1 MTTAE
6 THRAVVATLDEA
18 RAAIEAARSSGA
30 VAELESPPG
39 AASVYGVL
47 WFAEINRLL
56 AAEFPGGAFV
66 LELDCGDRADLAHA
80 ALARGPEAHPLP
92 WPCTGR
98 GGPAR
103 HRKTA
108 WRGGVRMSSAKL
120 VPELLVSD
128 FTASLDFYV
137 RLIGFT
143 VRYDRPAEKFAYLD
157 FDGAEIMIEQ
167 ETDFWLTAKREK
179 ALRPGYQP
187 ADRGNRSRRHPGAAL
202 GGRHCPVPS
211 GGGSLVSRRRPLCR
225 QPSVPGAGS
234 GRLSAAYVPG
244 SG

>member
-80 ALARGPEAHPLP
+80 ALAEGLKRIRFHGHAQAVAAL
-92 WPCTGR
+92 R
-98 GGPAR
+98 DI
-103 HRKTA
+103 
-108 WRGGVRMSSAKL
+108 AKQL
-120 VPELLVSD
+120 
-128 FTASLDFYV
+128 
-137 RLIGFT
+137 
-143 VRYDRPAEKFAYLD
+143 
-157 FDGAEIMIEQ
+157 GAEVC
-167 ETDFWLTAKREK
+167 A
-179 ALRPGYQP
+179 
-187 ADRGNRSRRHPGAAL
+187 
-202 GGRHCPVPS
+202 
-211 GGGSLVSRRRPLCR
+211 
-225 QPSVPGAGS
+225 
-234 GRLSAAYVPG
+234 
-244 SG
+244 